1 MFWCFRILVV
11 VTVEDV
17 SFAPFVL
24 NFIRCVQDV
33 LPKSSVP
40 SGLLSSLV
48 MAFTQHDSTAMLSTF
63 HFVLDIFLT
72 AVTQDLSICQ
82 PKVKLCTK
90 TNEWNPHD
98 WVLHTLWCGWLYS
111 GYFVLVHQCC
121 LVNYSQPLTMW
132 QITVN
137 YECGVMVS
145 RMHIF
150 VCCLGVVTCISLQ
163 AWHVES
169 NCSWVELCLGV
180 MLGYY

>member
-1 MFWCFRILVV
+1 MVGMTTFTPISNTELECCWCFRILLV

-24 NFIRCVQDV
+24 NFTQCVQDI

-48 MAFTQHDSTAMLSTF
+48 LAFTQHDSTATLSTF

-90 TNEWNPHD
+90 TNEWNPCSS
-98 WVLHTLWCGWLYS
+98 VLNTL
-111 GYFVLVHQCC
+111 
-121 LVNYSQPLTMW
+121 
-132 QITVN
+132 
-137 YECGVMVS
+137 
-145 RMHIF
+145 
-150 VCCLGVVTCISLQ
+150 
-163 AWHVES
+163 
-169 NCSWVELCLGV
+169 
-180 MLGYY
+180 

>member
-24 NFIRCVQDV
+24 NFTQCVQDV

-48 MAFTQHDSTAMLSTF
+48 MAFTQYDSTAMLSTF

-90 TNEWNPHD
+90 TNEWNPCSS
-98 WVLHTLWCGWLYS
+98 VLHTL
-111 GYFVLVHQCC
+111 
-121 LVNYSQPLTMW
+121 
-132 QITVN
+132 
-137 YECGVMVS
+137 
-145 RMHIF
+145 
-150 VCCLGVVTCISLQ
+150 
-163 AWHVES
+163 
-169 NCSWVELCLGV
+169 
-180 MLGYY
+180 